1 MTQIDV
7 DESLLKDIKTI
18 LESNYFVI
26 YDIIDSIKIHIQE
39 LEELDSCMN
48 EEEFY
53 EQIDMIK
60 YLLKELEEIIEDI
73 FL

>member
-1 MTQIDV
+1 MIQLNV
-7 DESLLKDIKTI
+7 DEGVMQDIKTI

-26 YDIIDSIKIHIQE
+26 YDYIDSIKVHLQD
-39 LEELDSCMN
+39 LEELDCDMN
-48 EEEFY
+48 REEFY

-60 YLLKELEEIIEDI
+60 LLLKELEEIVEDI